1 VPFYGE
7 LMAHARLEASAEE
20 QEQFFG
26 KLLGDI
32 DQPTAPF
39 GLTEMQRD
47 GRRVEEARMLLPSA
61 LNTRLRAHAQRLGVS
76 LASICHLAWGQ
87 VVARTS
93 GRVQVVFGT
102 VLFGRMH
109 GGVSGNALPI
119 RLNLDDTGVEASVRQ
134 TYLVLTELS
143 RHEHA
148 SLALAQRCSGV
159 PAPAPLFGALLA
171 YRDDCVQTNTD
182 AAADRALADV
192 DWLGGHEGTSYPVV
206 LSVDDFGNAMG
217 LTARVVAPVSPSR
230 VCAMM
235 ERTLEQLSEAL
246 EQRPSASARTLDVL
260 PAAERTLLLKTWNA
274 TEASYPSEACIHE
287 LFEEQVE
294 RTPHAIA
301 IVQGDVALTYA
312 ELNAQA
318 NQLAH
323 RLIALGVGPD
333 RLVGL
338 CVERRPYLVIGL
350 LAILKAGG
358 AYVPLDLSYPRERLQ
373 ELVSDADPVLVL
385 VDAAGRQA
393 LALDAADDGV
403 ARVSV
408 DDPAGWATARDSNPQ
423 VAGLSSRHLA
433 YVIYTS
439 GSTGAPKGAQNEHR
453 AIVNR
458 LVWMQR
464 AYELDGTDIV
474 LQKTPYSF
482 DVSVWELFWTL
493 MYGATMLLA
502 APDGQRDATYLVEL
516 IQQHGVTTVH
526 FVPSM
531 LSSFVEA
538 SGVERCTSLRRVI
551 CSGEE
556 LPVATMAACRRVL
569 PSARLDN
576 LYGPTEAAIDVTSW
590 RCPDE
595 FAGLRVPIGRPIA
608 NTQIYLLDAYREPVP
623 VGVVGEIYIG
633 GAGVARGYLNR
644 PELTSDRFV
653 ADPFSRAVGARMYR
667 TGDLAKYLP
676 DGNVEFLGRND
687 HQVKI
692 RGHRVELG
700 EIEARA
706 TAHALVRNA
715 VVVALEDG
723 VGNKRLVAYVTT
735 DAEYEQE
742 LASTLREHLARQLP
756 GYMVPSTYVRL
767 DALPLTANG
776 KLDRNAL
783 AIRDV
788 LPTSSRPPGEAPPL
802 PLERE
807 LMQLWTEMLGIPV
820 MSTAS
825 NFFELGGHSLV
836 LVQIG
841 NRLRTVFGVDLQLR
855 ILFDTP
861 TIAQLAREIT
871 GRLAALTSDDELDEL
886 LTQIEAL
893 APEEAQRLL
902 DLPD

>member
-1 VPFYGE
+1 VPVHGE
-7 LMAHARLEASAEE
+7 LMAHARLEVSAEE

-39 GLTEMQRD
+39 GLTEVQRD
-47 GRRVEEARMLLPSA
+47 GGPVEQARIMLPSA
-61 LNTRLRAHAQRLGVS
+61 PNMRLRAHAQRLGVS
-76 LASICHLAWGQ
+76 LASLCHLAWGQ

-102 VLFGRMH
+102 VLFRRMH
-109 GGVSGNALPI
+109 GAVSGNALPI
-119 RLNLDDTGVEASVRQ
+119 RLNLDDTGVEASVRK
-134 TYLVLTELS
+134 THAVLTELS
-143 RHEHA
+143 RHAHA

-159 PAPAPLFGALLA
+159 PAPLFGALLS
-171 YRDDCVQTNTD
+171 YCRHDCVQTNTD

-192 DWLGGHEGTSYPVV
+192 DWLGGHEDMSYPVV
-206 LSVDDFGNAMG
+206 LSVDDFGDAMG

-235 ERTLEQLSEAL
+235 ERTLEQLAGAL
-246 EQRPSASARTLDVL
+246 EQRPSASVRTLDVL
-260 PAAERTLLLKTWNA
+260 PAAERTLLLETWNA
-274 TEASYPSEACIHE
+274 TEAPYPSERCIHE

-301 IVQGDVALTYA
+301 IVQGEVALTYA

-338 CVERRPYLVIGL
+338 CMERRPYLVICL

-358 AYVPLDLSYPRERLQ
+358 AYVPLDLSYPRARLQ
-373 ELVSDADPVLVL
+373 ELVSDADPILVL

-393 LALDAADDGV
+393 LAPNAADDGV

-408 DDPAGWATARDSNPQ
+408 DDPAEWATERDSNPQ

-439 GSTGAPKGAQNEHR
+439 GSTGAPKGAQNEHG

-464 AYELDGTDIV
+464 AYGLDGTDIV
-474 LQKTPYSF
+474 LHKTPYSF

-502 APDGQRDATYLVEL
+502 IPDGQRDPTYLVEL

-590 RCPDE
+590 RCLDE
-595 FAGLRVPIGRPIA
+595 FTGLRVPIGRPIA

-676 DGNVEFLGRND
+676 DGEVEFLGRND

-692 RGHRVELG
+692 RGHRIELG
-700 EIEARA
+700 EIEARLA
-706 TAHALVRNA
+706 AHVLVRNA

-723 VGNKRLVAYVTT
+723 VGNKRLVAYVTA
-735 DAEYEQE
+735 DAEYEHE

-756 GYMVPSTYVRL
+756 AYMVPSTFVRL

-783 AIRDV
+783 AGRDV
-788 LPTSSRPPGEAPPL
+788 LPTSQPPGEALPL

-807 LMQLWTEMLGIPV
+807 LMQLWTELLEIPV
-820 MSTAS
+820 MSAAS
-825 NFFELGGHSLV
+825 NFFELGGHSLL
-836 LVQIG
+836 LVQIR
-841 NRLRTVFGVDLQLR
+841 NRLRTMFGVDLQLR
-855 ILFDTP
+855 VLFDTP

-871 GRLAALTSDDELDEL
+871 GGLAALTSDDELDDL

-902 DLPD
+902 ELSE